1 MEDIVPALYK
11 RIKADYTR
19 RVKKNSTVQS
29 LLDKAEKGS
38 GTQDEISLYARA
50 LGGCAAKALED
61 GLKADNL
68 PDGKIYWFIADRTI
82 KPLFKL
88 VYEQVYAMA
97 STVQTAEDKKNRISI
112 KPQKPAF
119 PAERI
124 ETIEGKIVQMS
135 LGGTEGGT
143 DEK

>member
-11 RIKADYTR
+11 RIKADYTS

-50 LGGCAAKALED
+50 LGDCAAKALED

-88 VYEQVYAMA
+88 VYDQVNAMA
-97 STVQTAEDKKNRISI
+97 FIIQKNDDKKNGISI
-112 KPQKPAF
+112 KPIKADF

-124 ETIEGKIVQMS
+124 ESIENKIVYVSMN
-135 LGGTEGGT
+135 GDGADGTR
-143 DEK
+143 

>member
-11 RIKADYTR
+11 RIKDDYIS
-19 RVKKNSTVQS
+19 RVKENSTVQS
-29 LLDKAEKGS
+29 LLNKAEKGS

-50 LGGCAAKALED
+50 LGYCAAKALEE

-97 STVQTAEDKKNRISI
+97 STVQNAEDKKNGISI
-112 KPQKPAF
+112 KPQKSPF
-119 PAERI
+119 PTDRI
-124 ETIEGKIVQMS
+124 EAIEGKIVQMS
-135 LGGTEGGT
+135 LGGT
-143 DEK
+143 DEN